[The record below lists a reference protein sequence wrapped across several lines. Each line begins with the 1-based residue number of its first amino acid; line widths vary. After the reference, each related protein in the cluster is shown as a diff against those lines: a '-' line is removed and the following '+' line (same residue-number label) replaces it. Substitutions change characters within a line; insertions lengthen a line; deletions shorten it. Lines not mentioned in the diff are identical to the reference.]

1 MKIRT
6 LLISALIVIGFLYV
20 ACGQSPEKPTRKAA
34 TAAEKRSVEQKKAVR
49 VKHLS
54 GEVIAIN
61 SKTKTITVR
70 FKDEDVELKF
80 DDGTVVKI
88 DLDSVKPSE
97 IPAGCPGNREVHREK
112 KPACRQGHFHIDGNG
127 RKKGRLPPILLQ
139 KFCQARALSLRGSRF
154 LQSITRHLSFLP

>member
-1 MKIRT
+1 M
-6 LLISALIVIGFLYV
+6 SALIVIGFLYV
-20 ACGQSPEKPTRKAA
+20 ACGQSPEKPARKAA

-70 FKDEDVELKF
+70 FKDEDVELKY

-97 IPAGCPGNREVHREK
+97 IPVGARATVKYIERKSQHVAKGIFISTETAEK
-112 KPACRQGHFHIDGNG
+112 KEGSPQSSFRNSARQEHFHPVDAV
-127 RKKGRLPPILLQ
+127 
-139 KFCQARALSLRGSRF
+139 FSRA
-154 LQSITRHLSFLP
+154 